1 MIISGKVK
9 VWMKKSKSKPSFE
22 NINYM
27 FRPKKQIERKIFIE
41 LLQKIQHALNTNIS
55 EYQYIGLGSI
65 YYYDFILF
73 HKYLKV
79 RDMISLDDKDYP
91 NRFEFN
97 KPFDFITFKN
107 MSTTDFLLN
116 DDLDK
121 KSFIWFDYDSSLVRC
136 KRKKGKFLFLRAKTI
151 FEDIQIITKKSKA
164 LDLFILTINIKIQ
177 EAFFDSPTFK
187 QGFMEEY
194 AEYLSDQYKQ
204 TDNITFDKYPLI
216 IQNIIINIFRNN
228 EKFHSVKFEK
238 LFSFVYQDGA
248 PMYTI
253 GGIFS
258 KNNHSSDL
266 LTEKDYFFETD
277 ENKIIDIDVP
287 LLTYCEKMKLDK
299 NIVYIKNNLNSLD
312 GKKIIEML
320 GFEMEPSELKN
331 YLDYYRYYP
340 QYYEGII

>member
-1 MIISGKVK
+1 
-9 VWMKKSKSKPSFE
+9 MKKNKHSFE

-41 LLQKIQHALNTNIS
+41 LLQEMQHALNINMS

-73 HKYLKV
+73 HKYLNI
-79 RDMISLDDKDYP
+79 RDMISLDDKKDS

-107 MSTTDFLLN
+107 MSTTDFLSKN
-116 DDLDK
+116 DLDK
-121 KSFIWFDYDSSLVRC
+121 ESFIWFDYDSSLIRYNNRYKSFVN
-136 KRKKGKFLFLRAKTI
+136 TEEI
-151 FEDIQIITKKSKA
+151 FDDIRLIANKSNE
-164 LDLFILTINIKIQ
+164 LDLFVLTVNINIQDYLFNGSKFR
-177 EAFFDSPTFK
+177 EAFI
-187 QGFMEEY
+187 GEY
-194 AEYLSDQYKQ
+194 DEYLSGQYTQ

-228 EKFHSVKFEK
+228 EQFHPVKFRK
-238 LFSFVYQDGA
+238 LFSFVYRDGA

-258 KNNHSSDL
+258 EDNNFQDKFVK
-266 LTEKDYFFETD
+266 KDSFFRID
-277 ENKIIDIDVP
+277 ENKVIDIDVP
-287 LLTYCEKMKLDK
+287 LLTYYEKMKLDK
-299 NIVYIKNNLNSLD
+299 NISNIEKNLSSLN
-312 GKKIIEML
+312 KEKIIKML
-320 GFEMEPSELKN
+320 GFEMEPSELKS
-331 YLDYYRYYP
+331 YLDYYKYYP